1 MLKVR
6 YNVLL
11 FLVFVTHSILFFSVD
26 DWRQRRSTYLFP
38 SFFSFL
44 SPLSCLTLSF
54 SFSSRTFVVFLV
66 TKSIDSLHEWETD
79 RKKERKEDSYTQIHT
94 HRVRKCN
101 IRKRRKRFTV
111 TKGEKSKTAVGSKT
125 KHKRH
130 MRETVF
136 LSLHRICHKWWS
148 SHEWIGWSE
157 ECPAEKTEERIVCFM
172 IHEVCISLGSLSLL
186 LLSLSPD
193 VFRKIC
199 DMSCHSYSFPI
210 YTSGFLL
217 VRHQHHLSLLILIP
231 SFILWSSCLFL
242 TMSCV
247 GPKREEF
254 TRDASSSRC
263 VPVSLFFLVSCL
275 LFRWLNERNE

>member
-148 SHEWIGWSE
+148 SHEWIGWNE
-157 ECPAEKTEERIVCFM
+157 ESPAEKTEERIVCFM
-172 IHEVCISLGSLSLL
+172 IHEVCVSLGSPSLL
-186 LLSLSPD
+186 LLSLSWCFF
-193 VFRKIC
+193 VRYVTC
-199 DMSCHSYSFPI
+199 
-210 YTSGFLL
+210 L
-217 VRHQHHLSLLILIP
+217 VILIP
-231 SFILWSSCLFL
+231 FLFIPQDFYLFVIIICPSWFSSLPSFFDPHVCFWPW
-242 TMSCV
+242 V
-247 GPKREEF
+247 
-254 TRDASSSRC
+254 A
-263 VPVSLFFLVSCL
+263 
-275 LFRWLNERNE
+275 